1 MENFNHYN
9 KKLKP
14 LAHANRYTMTKAE
27 ACLWKYVL
35 SAKKMCGYSFN
46 RQCPINDFILD
57 FYCKPLKL
65 AIEVDGISHTFDA
78 IVDKDIR
85 KQQHLE
91 SLGISVIR
99 FTDEAVLSDIE
110 NVRMHIEGEV
120 KRLENN

>member
-14 LAHANRYTMTKAE
+14 LAHANRYQMTKAE

-46 RQCPINDFILD
+46 RQRPIDDFIVD

-65 AIEVDGISHTFDA
+65 AIEVDGISHTFED
-78 IVDKDIR
+78 VVHKDEK

-91 SLGISVIR
+91 SLGITVLR
-99 FTDEAVLSDIE
+99 FLDGEVLNDIE
-110 NVRMHIEGEV
+110 NVRKRIEYEV
-120 KRLENN
+120 IELKK